1 MDYFDDEKNVTKYI
15 EMAAGYDGG
24 ELIDILQKYL
34 PPGSSVLEI
43 GMGPGKDLELLG
55 KTYKVT
61 GSDSSQIFLD
71 LYCKNH
77 ASADLIRLD
86 ARTLKTDRRFD
97 CIYSNKVLHHLSDKE
112 LLHSLKRQSQLL
124 NPSGILFHSFWYG
137 DSEEFMHGLRF
148 RYYSQE
154 ILLQMV
160 KPYFDVLE
168 ADRYTEIDPY
178 DSLYL
183 VLKKRGK

>member
-1 MDYFDDEKNVTKYI
+1 
-15 EMAAGYDGG
+15 
-24 ELIDILQKYL
+24 
-34 PPGSSVLEI
+34 
-43 GMGPGKDLELLG
+43 
-55 KTYKVT
+55 KTV
-61 GSDSSQIFLD
+61 
-71 LYCKNH
+71 
-77 ASADLIRLD
+77 
-86 ARTLKTDRRFD
+86 RRFD

-112 LLHSLKRQSQLL
+112 LLLSLKRQSQLL

-148 RYYSQE
+148 RYYTQE

-168 ADRYTEIDPY
+168 ADRYTEIDPQ

-183 VLKKRGK
+183 VLKKRGE